1 MGSQSGTVVCHCVAR
16 AVEINSSMKVTI
28 LNPKH
33 VIFDGEAKNIFLPG
47 DMAEFEL
54 MDFHAPIVSLLRPG
68 NVIVDWQRK
77 IPIKQGMVQF
87 DHNQC
92 MILVEE

>member
-1 MGSQSGTVVCHCVAR
+1 
-16 AVEINSSMKVTI
+16 MKVTI

-33 VIFDGEAKNIFLPG
+33 VIFDGEARNVFLPG
-47 DMAEFEL
+47 DLAEFEL

-68 NVIVDWQRK
+68 NVVVDWDRSV
-77 IPIKQGMVQF
+77 PIKAGMVRF
-87 DHNQC
+87 DNNEC

>member
-1 MGSQSGTVVCHCVAR
+1 
-16 AVEINSSMKVTI
+16 MKLTI

-33 VIFDGEAKNIFLPG
+33 VIYEGEAKNIFLPG

-54 MDFHAPIVSLLRPG
+54 MDFHAPIVSLLLPG
-68 NVIVDWQRK
+68 NVVVDWEKK
-77 IPIKQGMVQF
+77 IPVKQGMVQF
-87 DHNQC
+87 NNNEC

>member
-1 MGSQSGTVVCHCVAR
+1 
-16 AVEINSSMKVTI
+16 MKLTI

-33 VIFDGEAKNIFLPG
+33 VIFEGEAKNIFIPG

-54 MDFHAPIVSLLRPG
+54 MDYHAPIVSLLRPG
-68 NVIVDWQRK
+68 NVVVDWKKK
-77 IPIKQGMVQF
+77 IPIKQGMVKF
-87 DHNQC
+87 DHNEC